1 MLHSKL
7 LPRHGRGHRFKS
19 CRTHHFFSLAF
30 SCVTI
35 VSQHEGTRH
44 GYDQETQEQMAGAG
58 TPSRSQ
64 PDLEN
69 ISAQA
74 GGGAV
79 GTGAG
84 GQL

>member
-1 MLHSKL
+1 M
-7 LPRHGRGHRFKS
+7 
-19 CRTHHFFSLAF
+19 
-30 SCVTI
+30 
-35 VSQHEGTRH
+35 SQQRKERH
-44 GYDQETQEQMAGAG
+44 GYDQETQGQMASTS

-79 GTGAG
+79 GEGAG
-84 GQL
+84 SQL

>member
-1 MLHSKL
+1 M
-7 LPRHGRGHRFKS
+7 
-19 CRTHHFFSLAF
+19 
-30 SCVTI
+30 
-35 VSQHEGTRH
+35 SQQRRERH
-44 GYDQETQEQMAGAG
+44 GYDQETQGQMAGASKA
-58 TPSRSQ
+58 PRSQ

-69 ISAQA
+69 IPAQA

>member
-1 MLHSKL
+1 M
-7 LPRHGRGHRFKS
+7 
-19 CRTHHFFSLAF
+19 
-30 SCVTI
+30 
-35 VSQHEGTRH
+35 SQQRKAKH
-44 GYDQETQEQMAGAG
+44 GYDQETQGQMAGAG
-58 TPSRSQ
+58 PPPRSQ

-79 GTGAG
+79 GEGAG

>member
-1 MLHSKL
+1 M
-7 LPRHGRGHRFKS
+7 
-19 CRTHHFFSLAF
+19 
-30 SCVTI
+30 
-35 VSQHEGTRH
+35 SQREGTRH
-44 GYDQETQEQMAGAG
+44 GYDQETQGQMVG
-58 TPSRSQ
+58 TSTPPRSQ

-79 GTGAG
+79 GEGAG

>member
-1 MLHSKL
+1 M
-7 LPRHGRGHRFKS
+7 
-19 CRTHHFFSLAF
+19 
-30 SCVTI
+30 
-35 VSQHEGTRH
+35 SQQGKERH
-44 GYDQETQEQMAGAG
+44 GYDQETQQQMAGAS
-58 TPSRSQ
+58 PPPRSQ